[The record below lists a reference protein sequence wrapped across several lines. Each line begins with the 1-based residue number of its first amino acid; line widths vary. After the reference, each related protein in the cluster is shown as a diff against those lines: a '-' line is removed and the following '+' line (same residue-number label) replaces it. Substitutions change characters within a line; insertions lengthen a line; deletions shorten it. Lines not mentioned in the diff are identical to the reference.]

1 MRRRTW
7 PSRRQAPVGMAARR
21 RIRAGGPQ
29 ATGRPAATVAEW
41 RAIRETVLAR
51 AHWVCQACGTCARLE
66 IHHVLK
72 RAQGGSDFDLD
83 HLVALCRRCHT
94 RTDAPYAQ
102 GRLMVTVLG
111 GGRFVFELVQGPGK
125 GTADVVDRWNSLWP
139 LKAGEDGIGAVPVFA
154 HVGKAQGTPQG
165 LRSPALRLTHIIH
178 TGVGTAFRPS
188 LSCMID
194 GNDPSE
200 PPASRH

>member
-21 RIRAGGPQ
+21 RIRAGGPR
-29 ATGRPAATVAEW
+29 ATGRPAATVVEW
-41 RAIRETVLAR
+41 RAIRETVLVR
-51 AHWVCQACGTCARLE
+51 AHGACQACGSRSRLE
-66 IHHVLK
+66 VHHVCK

-83 HLVALCRRCHT
+83 QLVALCRACHS

-111 GGRFVFELVQGPGK
+111 GGRFVFELVQGRGK

-139 LKAGEDGIGAVPVFA
+139 LKGDDDARADSGVFA
-154 HVGKAQGTPQG
+154 HVGKLPV
-165 LRSPALRLTHIIH
+165 RPALDFCPR
-178 TGVGTAFRPS
+178 GQKPRP
-188 LSCMID
+188 
-194 GNDPSE
+194 
-200 PPASRH
+200 PPERKEGGPVMSMDRRNRSI